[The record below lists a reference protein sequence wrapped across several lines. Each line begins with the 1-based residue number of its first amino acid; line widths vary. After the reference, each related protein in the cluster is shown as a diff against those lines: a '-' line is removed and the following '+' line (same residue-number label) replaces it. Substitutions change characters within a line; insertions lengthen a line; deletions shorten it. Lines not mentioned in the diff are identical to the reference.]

1 MWKKKKK
8 NPPNLLEL
16 LPPELWT
23 KTSLP
28 VPTWVQPSPTPY
40 IHWSTSLNWYTYHPN
55 CNFHS
60 VSLQQSVAVISGHIR
75 PILLL
80 NHWNCTAA
88 REELLVDGRER
99 VTRVS
104 QWADYRLELG
114 VASVSLM
121 AHPPN
126 WTGTI
131 VLTRNDARLVWGKA
145 PSEKPTVWME
155 VLQWNGT
162 LVKQEMSIMNLTW
175 LRTDMQQQKNKQ
187 TKCGSVI
194 SKSAAEM

>member
-1 MWKKKKK
+1 MKK

-16 LPPELWT
+16 LYSELW
-23 KTSLP
+23 KNFELKLLSQFQPESNPVLP
-28 VPTWVQPSPTPY
+28 PTFTGQ
-40 IHWSTSLNWYTYHPN
+40 HPWIDTFTILT
-55 CNFHS
+55 NFHS

-88 REELLVDGRER
+88 REELLVDRRER
-99 VTRVS
+99 VTCVS
-104 QWADYRLELG
+104 QWADYRQELG

-131 VLTRNDARLVWGKA
+131 VLTRIDLTAKGSQTSWRESSKWKANSVDVSPSNLVANEMGRL
-145 PSEKPTVWME
+145 S
-155 VLQWNGT
+155 
-162 LVKQEMSIMNLTW
+162 
-175 LRTDMQQQKNKQ
+175 
-187 TKCGSVI
+187 
-194 SKSAAEM
+194 SKRCQLWI